1 MKQLGLFRISY
12 PHLSETFIAAQAA
25 NLQRYTPL
33 FLLKARLGELAWDSV
48 AVSDHDWFKIREKL
62 YYLSAS
68 PRLFPQQRR
77 LQTLSLIHAHFGFDA
92 AYALPLAQGLGK
104 PLVVTY
110 HGTDV
115 MMSDEAMR
123 QQNKPHFSHYLEAQ
137 PGLKQYGAAFIA
149 VSKFLQ
155 QRLLAK
161 GYPAER
167 VLQHY
172 VGVDTDLIVPLV
184 GLAAG
189 PRYILS
195 VARHVEVKGVDTLLR
210 AFALIAHAH
219 PDVRLLQVG
228 AGPDTPKLML
238 LAKELDIAGQ
248 VDFLGAQP
256 HAKVRALMQN
266 AEIFALASQ
275 TAADGTMEA
284 LGIVLNEASACAVP
298 IVCTRHGGMT
308 EAVLDGETGLLAA
321 ERDYKTMAAHFTAL
335 LADRTLSRTMGLR
348 GREFVCDCFDL
359 KKQTK
364 KLEQIYDSVTS

>member
-1 MKQLGLFRISY
+1 MKQLGLFRMSY

-25 NLQRYTPL
+25 NLQRYVPL

-48 AVSDHDWFKIREKL
+48 AVSDHDWLKIREKL
-62 YYLSAS
+62 YYLSRS
-68 PRLFPQQRR
+68 PRLFPQRQRLR
-77 LQTLSLIHAHFGFDA
+77 GLDLIHAHFGFDA
-92 AYALPLAQGLGK
+92 AYALPLAQSLGK

-123 QQNKPHFSHYLEAQ
+123 LQNKAHFSHYLQAQ
-137 PGLKQYGAAFIA
+137 PELKRYGAAFIT

-161 GYPAER
+161 GYPSER

-172 VGVDTDLIVPLV
+172 VGVDTGLITPLA
-184 GLAAG
+184 GDSKG

-210 AFALIAHAH
+210 AFALIATAH

-228 AGPDTPKLML
+228 AGPDTPALMR
-238 LAKELDIAGQ
+238 LAQELGIAGQ

-256 HAKVRALMQN
+256 HARVRELMQH
-266 AEIFALASQ
+266 AEIFAHSSQ

-308 EAVLDGETGLLAA
+308 ETVVEGETGLLAA
-321 ERDYKTMAAHFTAL
+321 ERDYRAMAAHFAAL
-335 LADRTLSRTMGLR
+335 LSDRALSRNMGLR

-364 KLEQIYDSVTS
+364 KLELIYDSVAS